1 MDNADARAGALQVVR
16 RLQARG
22 FRALWAG
29 GCVRDMAMGHM
40 PRDYDIATNADL
52 QEVIGIFPHA
62 QAVGAHFG
70 VALVRLGNH
79 LYEVARFRRDLA
91 YSDGRHPDG
100 VVFTDEREDAE
111 RRDFTI
117 NGMFYDPI
125 ADEVLDYV
133 GGRAD
138 LGKKVIRTI
147 GDPHARFREDRL
159 RMLRA
164 VRFAC
169 RYHWPIED
177 QTRLAIAELSHSVD
191 AISSERVR
199 DEVVKILT
207 EGGAPWGVRCLIDL
221 GLMAVFMP
229 EVVAMDGVPQ
239 PPQFHPEGDVL
250 THTLIMLG
258 LLRDPSPELAMGV
271 LLHDVGKPPTF
282 QVRDRIRFDNHT
294 KVGRAM
300 AEEICKRLRFS
311 HDQTKHIAA
320 LVADHHKFMH
330 ARDMRP
336 SKLKRFLRA
345 DRFED
350 HLELHRIDC
359 LSCHGDL
366 ANYKFCKNALETL
379 PPEQI
384 RPDPLINGYDLIAMG
399 HTPGPAFKRVLQAV
413 EDAQL
418 EERVTTRAA
427 ALALATQLI
436 ESPPH
441 PEPFA
446 R

>member
-1 MDNADARAGALQVVR
+1 
-16 RLQARG
+16 
-22 FRALWAG
+22 
-29 GCVRDMAMGHM
+29 
-40 PRDYDIATNADL
+40 
-52 QEVIGIFPHA
+52 
-62 QAVGAHFG
+62 
-70 VALVRLGNH
+70 
-79 LYEVARFRRDLA
+79 
-91 YSDGRHPDG
+91 
-100 VVFTDEREDAE
+100 
-111 RRDFTI
+111 
-117 NGMFYDPI
+117 
-125 ADEVLDYV
+125 
-133 GGRAD
+133 
-138 LGKKVIRTI
+138 
-147 GDPHARFREDRL
+147 
-159 RMLRA
+159 
-164 VRFAC
+164 
-169 RYHWPIED
+169 
-177 QTRLAIAELSHSVD
+177 
-191 AISSERVR
+191 
-199 DEVVKILT
+199 
-207 EGGAPWGVRCLIDL
+207 
-221 GLMAVFMP
+221 
-229 EVVAMDGVPQ
+229 
-239 PPQFHPEGDVL
+239 
-250 THTLIMLG
+250 
-258 LLRDPSPELAMGV
+258 
-271 LLHDVGKPPTF
+271 
-282 QVRDRIRFDNHT
+282 
-294 KVGRAM
+294 M

-418 EERVTTRAA
+418 EDRVTTRAA

-436 ESPPH
+436 ESLPH
-441 PEPFA
+441 PEPFD

>member
-1 MDNADARAGALQVVR
+1 MTNDQDARTGALEIVR

-29 GCVRDMAMGHM
+29 GCVRDMLMGQV

-52 QEVIGIFPHA
+52 QQVIGIFPHA
-62 QAVGAHFG
+62 QVVGAHFG
-70 VALVRLGNH
+70 VVIVRLDDYH
-79 LYEVARFRRDLA
+79 YEVARFRRDLA

-100 VVFTDEREDAE
+100 VVFVDEEEDAR

-117 NGMFYDPI
+117 NGMFYDPV
-125 ADEVLDYV
+125 ADVVLDYV
-133 GGRAD
+133 GGQAD
-138 LGKKVIRTI
+138 LKKKVICTI

-164 VRFAC
+164 IRFAC
-169 RYHWPIED
+169 RYHWPIEEK
-177 QTRLAIAELSHSVD
+177 TREAIGELSTSI
-191 AISSERVR
+191 ASISLERVR

-207 EGGAPWGVRCLIDL
+207 EGGAPLGVRWLIDL
-221 GLMAVFMP
+221 GLMVVFMP

-258 LLRDPSPELAMGV
+258 LMRKPSVELAMGV

-282 QVRDRIRFDNHT
+282 QVRDRIRFHNHT
-294 KVGRAM
+294 KVGREM
-300 AEEICKRLRFS
+300 AEEICRRLRFS
-311 HDQTKHIAA
+311 SEQTKHIAA

-330 ARDMRP
+330 VREMRP
-336 SKLKRFLRA
+336 STLKRFLRT

-350 HLELHRIDC
+350 HLALHRIDC
-359 LSCHGDL
+359 LSSHGKLD
-366 ANYKFCKNALETL
+366 NYTFCKAALETL
-379 PPEQI
+379 EPEQI
-384 RPDPLINGYDLIAMG
+384 LPDPLINGRDLIAMG
-399 HTPGPAFKRVLQAV
+399 QKPGPAFKQVLRAV

-418 EERVTTRAA
+418 EGRVTRRDEALRLAA
-427 ALALATQLI
+427 QVFDSLEL
-436 ESPPH
+436 
-441 PEPFA
+441 
-446 R
+446 

>member
-1 MDNADARAGALQVVR
+1 MDNAEARAGALEIVR

-29 GCVRDMAMGHM
+29 GCVRDMAMGQP

-52 QEVIGIFPHA
+52 RQVIGIFPHA

-70 VALVRLGNH
+70 VALVRWGNH
-79 LYEVARFRRDLA
+79 AYEVARFRRDLA

-100 VVFTDEREDAE
+100 VVFADEREDAE

-125 ADEVLDYV
+125 AEEMLDYV

-138 LGKKVIRTI
+138 IKKKVIRTI

-169 RYHWPIED
+169 RYHWPIEE
-177 QTRLAIAELSHSVD
+177 QTRLAIADLSRGID
-191 AISSERVR
+191 AISCERVR

-221 GLMAVFMP
+221 GLMAVFWP
-229 EVVAMDGVPQ
+229 EVVALDGVPQ
-239 PPQFHPEGDVL
+239 PPHFHPEGDVL

-258 LLRDPSPELAMGV
+258 LLRDPSPELAMGT
-271 LLHDVGKPPTF
+271 LLHDIGKPPTYE
-282 QVRDRIRFDNHT
+282 VRDRIRFHNHT
-294 KVGRAM
+294 KVGREM
-300 AEEICKRLRFS
+300 AEEICKRSRFS

-330 ARDMRP
+330 AQDMRP
-336 SKLKRFLRA
+336 STLKRFLRTH
-345 DRFED
+345 RFED
-350 HLELHRIDC
+350 HLELHRVDC
-359 LSCHGDL
+359 LACHGDL
-366 ANYKFCKNALETL
+366 ANYTFCKTAFETL

-384 RPDPLINGYDLIAMG
+384 RPTPLIDGHDLIAMG
-399 HTPGPAFKRVLQAV
+399 HAPGPAFKHVLRAV

-418 EERVTTRAA
+418 EGRVTTREA
-427 ALALATQLI
+427 ALALAEQI
-436 ESPPH
+436 FESLSQ